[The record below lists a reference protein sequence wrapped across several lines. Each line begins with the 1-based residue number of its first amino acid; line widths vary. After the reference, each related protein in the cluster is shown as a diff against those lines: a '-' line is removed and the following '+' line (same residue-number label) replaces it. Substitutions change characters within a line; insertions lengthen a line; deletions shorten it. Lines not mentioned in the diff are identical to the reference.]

1 MFEVF
6 LRVFYFN
13 FKQSAILAEG
23 LSTPIE
29 EPKKVIRC
37 HFLGVTQVPKA
48 TGIEIL
54 NEAVDR
60 LVSQVRYSKLF
71 RIENGE
77 D

>member
-6 LRVFYFN
+6 PRFLLY

-60 LVSQVRYSKLF
+60 LVSQVRHSKLF